1 MPGQCKIWKSST
13 PGTGKAGKCPAVARV
28 GGGGSLRLS
37 PFFASIFPLSPQ
49 KHLILRLGGGGGS
62 WAQLELTDALSHSNP
77 LNSEQ
82 NYNNNSRIHA
92 HNLHVKML
100 DFGPLTIRT

>member
-1 MPGQCKIWKSST
+1 MPRSS
-13 PGTGKAGKCPAVARV
+13 PG

-49 KHLILRLGGGGGS
+49 KHLILRLGGGGGGS